1 MKFLEDTFLTLLWN
15 WNKFGNIYPNLSDY
29 QLGALLISKLHSR
42 LFFLHAERSDWIK
55 EEEI

>member
-15 WNKFGNIYPNLSDY
+15 WNKFGNIYSNLSDY

-42 LFFLHAERSDWIK
+42 LFFLHTERAVWIK